1 LEIKETK
8 KQKKETIMKNPLLAA
23 LAVIFTFSVS
33 IMSSTT
39 VAQDCIPEEAL
50 PVPLPPDFPLP
61 PGGICPGPDFPLPEE
76 GLLRPPSEEEKPPFE
91 EEKPPFEEELP
102 EPPLDEELDGPPFE
116 EEIAEEEV
124 PSFDLD
130 DIVFPED
137 AAPSEEITDG
147 VGVVAGQLPEGVSP
161 EALGELDAEAI
172 SGLTGDALGSFS
184 SDQIADL
191 DAAAVGGLSA
201 DQLESFAPGAFAG
214 FDANQVA
221 GFDASAVAGLDATK
235 VAAMDAA
242 AMAGFDAT
250 QVAEFDAAA
259 IGGFD
264 KDKVAAMDAAAMAG
278 FDATQVAGFD
288 PAAIG
293 GFDRD
298 KVAAMDGAAMAGFDA
313 AQVAGFDPAAIGG
326 FDKDKVAAMDDAA
339 MAGFDA
345 AQVAGFDPA
354 AISGFDKDKVA
365 AMDAAA
371 MAGFDATQVAG
382 FDAAAMAGFDKD
394 KVAAMDDSAMAGF
407 EAEQL
412 SELPAAAF
420 KGLDS
425 EKMSNLDRKALS
437 GISPDQFA
445 AIDNSALG
453 GLNSEN
459 LGGISPDVFNSM
471 SEEEFASLDPSA
483 VREMK
488 GEDFSKLVTNLNEFS
503 VEQDTV
509 AARLPEGWTMDE
521 TGALKAPPGA
531 GISLPSLPRP
541 DYYAPKVPA
550 QPDLSTD
557 LALGGGIGT
566 NRVLSGMDSA
576 LESANINGL
585 GFTQTSDGILNVG
598 GDDGPAAAA
607 FITDAANMVQAS
619 EDAQPGISVDEETGG
634 YVVITEQGYQIP
646 LKPAVANP
654 TEIAALLPDSE
665 LEIGEG
671 GQTSISNLIGEDGE
685 ASTVTG
691 IPNPILEQSEL
702 PAGTYSSGTGAD
714 AEIKI
719 VYADGTAQTLT
730 PAIKDQR
737 GFEEAAASIPG
748 VENFVQKVDGSITLT
763 FDGTPIVLRPLF
775 DVVEGG
781 EGTEKDPKIIQEGR
795 KFFFYSAQGSRQEFV
810 VARRR

>member
-1 LEIKETK
+1 MEN
-8 KQKKETIMKNPLLAA
+8 QFMKSFLFGALPILLTAS
-23 LAVIFTFSVS
+23 FS
-33 IMSSTT
+33 IMPLN
-39 VAQDCIPEEAL
+39 VAAQDCIPQEAL

-61 PGGICPGPDFPLPEE
+61 PGGVCPGPSDAPL
-76 GLLRPPSEEEKPPFE
+76 EEELPPFLDGIPPPFE
-91 EEKPPFEEELP
+91 EEVPPVEEEVPPFEEIV
-102 EPPLDEELDGPPFE
+102 PPLVEEAPPFE
-116 EEIAEEEV
+116 EIVPPLVEEV
-124 PSFDLD
+124 PPF
-130 DIVFPED
+130 
-137 AAPSEEITDG
+137 EEIVPPFEIADG

-172 SGLTGDALGSFS
+172 SGLSPDALGSFS
-184 SDQIADL
+184 SEQIADL

-250 QVAEFDAAA
+250 QVAGFDAAA
-259 IGGFD
+259 MAGFD

-278 FDATQVAGFD
+278 FDAIQVAGFD
-288 PAAIG
+288 A
-293 GFDRD
+293 
-298 KVAAMDGAAMAGFDA
+298 AAMA
-313 AQVAGFDPAAIGG
+313 
-326 FDKDKVAAMDDAA
+326 
-339 MAGFDA
+339 
-345 AQVAGFDPA
+345 
-354 AISGFDKDKVA
+354 GFDKDKVA

-394 KVAAMDDSAMAGF
+394 KVAAMDAAAMAGFDATQVAGFDAAAMAGFDKDKVAAMDAAAMAGF

-420 KGLDS
+420 TGLDS

-445 AIDNSALG
+445 ALDNSALG
-453 GLNSEN
+453 GLKSEN
-459 LGGISPDVFNSM
+459 LGGLAPDVFNSM

-521 TGALKAPPGA
+521 TGNLKAPPGA
-531 GISLPSLPRP
+531 GISFASLKREIPL
-541 DYYAPKVPA
+541 DGDTAPKVAA

-557 LALGGGIGT
+557 LALGGGSGA
-566 NRVLSGMDSA
+566 NSVLSGMDSA

-607 FITDAANMVQAS
+607 FITDAANMVQAP
-619 EDAQPGISVDEETGG
+619 EDTQPGITLDEETGG

-730 PAIKDQR
+730 PAIKDQA

-781 EGTEKDPKIIQEGR
+781 EGTKTDPKIIQEDG
-795 KFFFYSAQGSRQEFV
+795 KFFFYSADGSRQEFV
-810 VARRR
+810 VGS

>member
-1 LEIKETK
+1 
-8 KQKKETIMKNPLLAA
+8 MKSFLFGALPILLT
-23 LAVIFTFSVS
+23 VSFS
-33 IMSSTT
+33 IMPLN
-39 VAQDCIPEEAL
+39 VAAQDCIPEEAL

-61 PGGICPGPDFPLPEE
+61 PGGVCPGPSDAPL
-76 GLLRPPSEEEKPPFE
+76 EEELPPFLDGIPPPFE
-91 EEKPPFEEELP
+91 EEVPPVEEEVPPFEEII
-102 EPPLDEELDGPPFE
+102 PPLVEEAPPFE
-116 EEIAEEEV
+116 EIVPPLVEEV
-124 PSFDLD
+124 PPF
-130 DIVFPED
+130 
-137 AAPSEEITDG
+137 EIADG

-172 SGLTGDALGSFS
+172 SGLTPDALGSFS

-201 DQLESFAPGAFAG
+201 DQLKSFAPGAFAG

-250 QVAEFDAAA
+250 QVA
-259 IGGFD
+259 
-264 KDKVAAMDAAAMAG
+264 
-278 FDATQVAGFD
+278 
-288 PAAIG
+288 
-293 GFDRD
+293 
-298 KVAAMDGAAMAGFDA
+298 
-313 AQVAGFDPAAIGG
+313 
-326 FDKDKVAAMDDAA
+326 
-339 MAGFDA
+339 
-345 AQVAGFDPA
+345 
-354 AISGFDKDKVA
+354 
-365 AMDAAA
+365 
-371 MAGFDATQVAG
+371 G

-394 KVAAMDDSAMAGF
+394 KVAAMDAAAMAGF

-420 KGLDS
+420 TGLDS

-445 AIDNSALG
+445 ALDNSALG
-453 GLNSEN
+453 GLKSEN
-459 LGGISPDVFNSM
+459 LGGLAPDVFNSM

-521 TGALKAPPGA
+521 TGNLKAPPGA
-531 GISLPSLPRP
+531 GISFASLKREIPL
-541 DYYAPKVPA
+541 DGDTAPKVAA

-557 LALGGGIGT
+557 LALGGGSGT
-566 NRVLSGMDSA
+566 NSVLSGMDSA

-607 FITDAANMVQAS
+607 FITDAANMVQAP
-619 EDAQPGISVDEETGG
+619 EDTQPGISLDEETGG
-634 YVVITEQGYQIP
+634 YVIITEQGYQIP

-654 TEIAALLPDSE
+654 TEISALLPDSE

-730 PAIKDQR
+730 PAIKDQA

-781 EGTEKDPKIIQEGR
+781 EGTKTDPKIIQEDG
-795 KFFFYSAQGSRQEFV
+795 KFFFYSADGSRQEFV
-810 VARRR
+810 VGS